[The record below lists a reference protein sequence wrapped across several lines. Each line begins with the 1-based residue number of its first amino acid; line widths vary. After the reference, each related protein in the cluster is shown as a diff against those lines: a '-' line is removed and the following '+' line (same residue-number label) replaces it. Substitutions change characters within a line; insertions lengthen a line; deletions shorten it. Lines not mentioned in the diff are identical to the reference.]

1 MTSFKTFLAETA
13 VKTTPQYQA
22 HPLDDVI
29 KILKSKCSKSL
40 WMISSDRPIYRGDW
54 YVNQIPGGKEA
65 AQKAT
70 VAFTVDTS
78 ATQRKSTNT
87 YNFYTEIFDSHPKM
101 KAYPKRSRS
110 FICTTSRKT
119 AADYAS
125 HDGTGLWR
133 IIPFDSAK
141 IGIVGKPDIWN
152 VGKKVEV
159 FNRQFED
166 LDGFNS
172 LIKYLLTAVNIRS
185 EKLDGLKKF
194 GEMLKNPKSKAY
206 SVLSDT
212 IEMQKLVDY
221 GHGTGGPRSRG
232 VLIDAAIS
240 EEEVAALMKEISS
253 DFMGYIYENLSP
265 SVLGFESGAENI
277 KKYTNSE
284 VWVGGDIVMFGPA
297 SWKELQDRM
306 GGEE

>member
-29 KILKSKCSKSL
+29 KILKSKCSKNL

-54 YVNQIPGGKEA
+54 NANQIPGGNEA
-65 AQKAT
+65 AQKAD

-110 FICTTSRKT
+110 FICTTSRKM
-119 AADYAS
+119 AADYAR

-133 IIPFDSAK
+133 IVPFDNAK
-141 IGIVGKPDIWN
+141 IGIVGKPDIWH
-152 VGKKVEV
+152 VGKNVEL
-159 FNRQFED
+159 FNRKFED

-172 LIKYLLTAVNIRS
+172 LIRYLLTAVNIRS
-185 EKLDGLKKF
+185 EKLEGLKKF

-212 IEMQKLVDY
+212 IETQKLVDY
-221 GHGTGGPRSRG
+221 GHGTTNRTN
-232 VLIDAAIS
+232 LIDAAIS
-240 EEEVAALMKEISS
+240 EEEVAALMKEISK

-265 SVLGFESGAENI
+265 SVLGFELGSENI
-277 KKYTNSE
+277 KKHTNSE
-284 VWVGGDIVMFGPA
+284 VWIGGDIVMFSA
-297 SWKELQDRM
+297 AAWKELQDRM

>member
-1 MTSFKTFLAETA
+1 MTSFKTFLAESA
-13 VKTTPQYQA
+13 VKSTPQYKA

-29 KILKSKCSKSL
+29 KILKSKCAKSI

-54 YVNQIPGGKEA
+54 YVNEIPGGKEA
-65 AQKAT
+65 AQKAST
-70 VAFTVDTS
+70 AFIVDTS

-110 FICTTSRKT
+110 FICTTSRKM
-119 AADYAS
+119 AADYAG

-133 IIPFDSAK
+133 IIPYDTAK
-141 IGIVGKPDIWN
+141 VGIVGKPDIWN
-152 VGKKVEV
+152 VGTKVEL
-159 FNRQFED
+159 FNRRFED

-172 LIKYLLTAVNIRS
+172 LIKYLLTSVNIRT
-185 EKLDGLKKF
+185 EKLEGLKKF

-212 IEMQKLVDY
+212 IETQKLVDY
-221 GHGTGGPRSRG
+221 GHGTTNRAK
-232 VLIDAAIS
+232 LIDAAIS
-240 EEEVAALMKEISS
+240 EEEVAALMKEISK

-265 SVLGFESGAENI
+265 SVLGFELGSENI
-277 KKYTNSE
+277 KKHTNSE
-284 VWVGGDIVMFGPA
+284 VWIGGDIVMFSA
-297 SWKELQDRM
+297 AAWKELQDRM
-306 GGEE
+306 GSKG